1 MTIFVTVFS
10 INKNMTNALTKAVN
24 QQQTTAI
31 RTLFSVTTCLYLNP
45 NKRARS
51 LSTLRA
57 VDMSIE
63 TPQKIMERI
72 ALLTIIT
79 STVLKPFSSM
89 LAKSGWEVRAT
100 PRSVIARHWNNSLV
114 GGWREVTLR
123 RATKIRVLPR
133 DAVMEKR
140 IFTAA
145 IMSIDNST
153 GTVKFKVMFSTSAGV
168 TFAIPRPTVQIH
180 WEVL

>member
-1 MTIFVTVFS
+1 
-10 INKNMTNALTKAVN
+10 MTNALTKAVN

-79 STVLKPFSSM
+79 STELKPFSSM

-100 PRSVIARHWNNSLV
+100 PRSVIARH
-114 GGWREVTLR
+114 
-123 RATKIRVLPR
+123 
-133 DAVMEKR
+133 
-140 IFTAA
+140 
-145 IMSIDNST
+145 
-153 GTVKFKVMFSTSAGV
+153 
-168 TFAIPRPTVQIH
+168 
-180 WEVL
+180 